1 MNADFHLGPFPSAA
15 GYDEAVAAD
24 AADPLG
30 SFRDRFVDDDPSTIY
45 LDGNS
50 LGRLSH
56 AAADAVATAVGH
68 EWGSRL
74 IRSWNERWWSLAG
87 EVGACIAPLVGA
99 AADEVIVA
107 DSTTVNLHK
116 LAAAAMAHRA
126 GRTRIVTDDL
136 NFPSD
141 VHVLRSVAN
150 GAGAQLHVVRSDGVH
165 GPVDE
170 IVDALDEDVALLSL
184 SATVFKSG
192 YTYDIE
198 RLTDAAHAVG
208 ALVLWDLSHAVG
220 AVTVDLA
227 TANAD
232 LAVGCTYKFLNGGP
246 GSPAFLYVRR
256 DLQDQLRNP
265 IAGWWGDAEP
275 FEFGLAHE
283 PAPGIVRFQT
293 GTAPV
298 LSLVGA
304 EAGIGLVAEAG
315 MAAIA
320 AKGRALVAQVE
331 TLADARLAPLGVRW
345 VSPRDADRRGAHAAL
360 AHDDAWQICQ
370 ALIDIGRVIPDF
382 RAPDNIRLGLSPLTT
397 SHLDAHT
404 AVERLARVIENG
416 LAADYPADRAAVT

>member
-1 MNADFHLGPFPSAA
+1 MTAAFDLGPFPSSA

-24 AADPLG
+24 AVDPLR
-30 SFRDRFVDDDPSTIY
+30 SYRDRFVDDDPSMIY

-50 LGRLSH
+50 LGRLPH
-56 AAADAVATAVGH
+56 TAVDAVATAVRH

-74 IRSWNERWWSLAG
+74 IRSWNERWWSLAAD
-87 EVGACIAPLVGA
+87 VGGRIAPLIGA

-116 LAAAAMAHRA
+116 LATAAMTRQV
-126 GRTRIVTDDL
+126 GRSRVVTDDL

-150 GAGAQLHVVRSDGVH
+150 AAGALLQVVPSDGVH
-165 GPVDE
+165 GPVAA

-192 YTYDIE
+192 YTYDLAAI
-198 RLTDAAHAVG
+198 TAAAHEVG
-208 ALVLWDLSHAVG
+208 ALVLWDLSHSVG
-220 AVTVDLA
+220 AVELDLA
-227 TANAD
+227 AADAD

-256 DLQDQLRNP
+256 DLQDELRNP

-275 FEFGLAHE
+275 FEFGLAHD
-283 PAPGIVRFQT
+283 PAPGIARFQT
-293 GTAPV
+293 GTAPI
-298 LSLVGA
+298 LSLIGA
-304 EAGIGLVAEAG
+304 EAGVGAVGDAG
-315 MAAIA
+315 IDAIA
-320 AKGRALVAQVE
+320 AKGRALVARVE
-331 TLADARLAPLGVRW
+331 ALADRRLAPLGVEW
-345 VSPRDADRRGAHAAL
+345 VSPRDPARRGAHAAL
-360 AHDDAWQICQ
+360 AHEQAWQICQ
-370 ALIDIGRVIPDF
+370 ALIDVGRVIPDF

-404 AVERLARVIENG
+404 AIERLARVIEG
-416 LAADYPADRAAVT
+416 DLAAGYPADRAAVT